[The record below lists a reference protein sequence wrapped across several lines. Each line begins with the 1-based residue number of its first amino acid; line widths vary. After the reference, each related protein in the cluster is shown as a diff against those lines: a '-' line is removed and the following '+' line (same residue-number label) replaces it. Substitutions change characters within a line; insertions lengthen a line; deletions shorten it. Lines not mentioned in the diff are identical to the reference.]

1 MLEDQKQF
9 QKIGDVAEVLGTTI
23 RAIRY
28 YEEEG
33 LITPLR
39 TDGGTRL
46 YSQRH
51 IDRLSAI
58 QRLVENGYPTV
69 VIKKL
74 AETRQQYRTGNDS
87 QQAISEQLDQMLED
101 IHAQIRRLKGLAK
114 HIGATQATVQKCA
127 GCKNKPT
134 SRGCPECPVKKHL
147 SDIELLNLVWDQ
159 ETNGHCRL

>member
-58 QRLVENGYPTV
+58 QRLVENGYPIV

-114 HIGATQATVQKCA
+114 LIGATQATVQKCA

-147 SDIELLNLVWDQ
+147 SSIELLNLVWDQ